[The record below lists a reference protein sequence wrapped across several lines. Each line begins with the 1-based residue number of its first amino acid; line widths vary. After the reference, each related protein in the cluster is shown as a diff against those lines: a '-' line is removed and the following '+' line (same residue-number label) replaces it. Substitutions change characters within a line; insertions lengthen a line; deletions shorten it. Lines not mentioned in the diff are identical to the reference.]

1 MIPSLHNLGRGGLS
15 RSARSAPDGAA
26 PTGIAGVT
34 GVTRVVETS
43 APMAVWNDMA
53 SFTVFMERGVL
64 DEMKLRPDMREQ
76 LNRLRMPPGPNSQV
90 LMLDLANLGN
100 TTARVQ
106 VLNAL
111 RDILDG
117 AIAVDVGPG
126 AYTGMVGMDNPDGC
140 RPPRSKGS
148 VVWYT
153 TTPEQRNQVKVDS
166 MRMPTAPSLGA
177 SLGAGLDLGAETG
190 AGAGEDNHRDRR
202 AFERAGEFSFSPLR
216 LLEHGLEPYYDRGY
230 YIIDTE
236 AGRGWYKLEWPPAV
250 YAENDLDT
258 ASVAFVRINRRPGE
272 FPLDDPDR
280 VHQEAAR
287 DEPPAPPLD

>member
-1 MIPSLHNLGRGGLS
+1 
-15 RSARSAPDGAA
+15 
-26 PTGIAGVT
+26 TGIAGVAGDA
-34 GVTRVVETS
+34 GVAGVAGVKGIAQTAGIAGVVETS

-53 SFTVFMERGVL
+53 SFTVFLERGVL

-76 LNRLRMPPGPNSQV
+76 LNRLRMPPGPKSQV
-90 LMLDLANLGN
+90 LMLDLANMSN

-106 VLNAL
+106 VLKAL

-126 AYTGMVGMDNPDGC
+126 AYTGMVGMDNPDAC
-140 RPPRSKGS
+140 EPPHSKGS

-177 SLGAGLDLGAETG
+177 SLGAGLDLGADTG
-190 AGAGEDNHRDRR
+190 AGADGDGHRARR

-258 ASVAFVRINRRPGE
+258 ASVTFVRINPRPGE
-272 FPLDDPDR
+272 FPLEDPDR
-280 VHQEAAR
+280 VLQEASSY
-287 DEPPAPPLD
+287 EPPVPPLD